1 MQPHWVWGLQADIHR
16 ILEGFH
22 KSINKN
28 IKRSSR
34 KGGLLSVQ
42 LVSGLK
48 SLMYCYLLHS
58 KRRADL
64 LSSEDHGALGQ
75 HLRELEGVQAQQ
87 LADITDH

>member
-1 MQPHWVWGLQADIHR
+1 
-16 ILEGFH
+16 
-22 KSINKN
+22 
-28 IKRSSR
+28 
-34 KGGLLSVQ
+34 
-42 LVSGLK
+42 
-48 SLMYCYLLHS
+48 MYCYLLHS